1 MQKKEKIYTVSQL
14 NREVKS
20 YLEGNDNFQELF
32 LKGEMSGVNYYKS
45 GHLYFTLKDKKAQ
58 IKCAAFNYKYKR
70 IAEDLK
76 EGDVIKLFGDVTIY
90 EARGDYQIL
99 VRHIEKENQM
109 GALFEELE
117 RNKREMA
124 EAGYFDEKYKQ
135 KLPVVPE
142 TIGIVTS
149 GTGAAVRDIINTA
162 KLRFPNINIYVYP
175 AKVQGE
181 GASSEIIKGIQTLDG
196 IEEID
201 VIVAGRGGGSVE
213 DLWCFNEKEVAMAYF
228 NAKKP
233 IVSAV
238 GHEIDFLLT
247 DLVADLRASTPTH
260 ASEKVVPEK
269 QKLKDEI
276 ENRERYMKTLLLKYL
291 DRKKHDLV
299 RRREAYGLKGYL
311 KNLTERNIEVTD
323 REEALDRAFG
333 YYLEKK
339 KQEMDVV
346 KERLIGVDPTKIL
359 QMGYSITTYKGK
371 AVTSSSEVP
380 LEGEIETVFSKGR
393 AKSIVKEKM

>member
-181 GASSEIIKGIQTLDG
+181 GASSEIIKGIQTLDR

-393 AKSIVKEKM
+393 AKSIVKEKI

>member
-20 YLEGNDNFQELF
+20 YLEGNENFQELF

-58 IKCAAFNYKYKR
+58 VKCAAFNYKYKR

-76 EGDVIKLFGDVTIY
+76 EGDVIKLFGDVTLY
-90 EARGDYQIL
+90 EARGDYQVL

-117 RNKREMA
+117 KNKREMA
-124 EAGYFDEKYKQ
+124 AAGYFDEKYKQ
-135 KLPVVPE
+135 KLPKVPQ

-181 GASSEIIKGIQTLDG
+181 GASQEIIKGIQTLDN

-201 VIVAGRGGGSVE
+201 VIIAGRGGGSIE
-213 DLWCFNEKEVAMAYF
+213 DLWCFNEKEVALAYF

-269 QKLKDEI
+269 RKLQDEI
-276 ENRERYMKTLLLKYL
+276 ENRERYMKTILLKYL
-291 DRKKHDLV
+291 DRKKHDLI
-299 RRREAYGLKGYL
+299 RRQESYGLKGYL
-311 KNLTERNIEVTD
+311 KNIRERNVEVTD

-333 YYLEKK
+333 YYLAKK
-339 KQEMDVV
+339 KQEMDVMQ
-346 KERLIGVDPTKIL
+346 ERLSGVDPTKIM

-371 AVTSSSEVP
+371 AVKDSSEIPV
-380 LEGEIETVFSKGR
+380 EGEIETVFSVGR
-393 AKSIVKEKM
+393 VKSIVKEKM